1 MSAFWNPSKGSWV
14 YPKGTTPP
22 SQAEMQKAAAR
33 TAHMNAAAG
42 VGGPNPTLGEH
53 YLGIPRGGN
62 RAPAGGR
69 KISELKKPG
78 PGSAADASGLN
89 NVSTAINVAPV
100 SLPSMNYQS
109 GYNANRQAVNTG
121 HIVGQL
127 AKDSQYKASTGSQSG
142 DRAVADLQKA
152 NQFNDTANLRRGLAG
167 QNAQQQMQNQVN
179 RSELLQAG
187 LSNQSK
193 VYADISQRENDQVGL
208 AARLQEAMIRSRAAI
223 AQALLS
229 DQASDGGGEKVLH

>member
-14 YPKGTTPP
+14 YPKGTTAP

-33 TAHMNAAAG
+33 TARMNAASG
-42 VGGPNPTLGEH
+42 VGGPQPTIGAH
-53 YLGIPRGGN
+53 YLGIPTGGN
-62 RAPAGGR
+62 RAQPKPAQPA
-69 KISELKKPG
+69 KPS
-78 PGSAADASGLN
+78 PDQAAATSGLN